1 MPFRK
6 KIVFLAYDSAEEV
19 EGSGPE
25 LFPHFIFE
33 EGIGDLLIY
42 EYQVRFFKSV
52 NGEVNGKAFLKVRER
67 AFSGLLT
74 IQQNFLSSRFGIIA
88 ILSLPLK

>member
-1 MPFRK
+1 MLCFKCRSGK
-6 KIVFLAYDSAEEV
+6 RSSFWYDSAEEV

-52 NGEVNGKAFLKVRER
+52 NGEVNGSAFQ
-67 AFSGLLT
+67 S
-74 IQQNFLSSRFGIIA
+74 
-88 ILSLPLK
+88 P